1 MIYDPS
7 TSMKPTEQLIKYLET
22 LFKDDDL
29 VAYVTND
36 VRKNADDKWMPG
48 KGQSDRTAKELIQ
61 LLKKYPEDLGAVIGD
76 WKDDCGAW
84 IRFNPVDG
92 HGVKNDNITRFTYT
106 LVESDE
112 IPIHEQD
119 AIYRKLELPIA
130 CLVHSGGRS
139 LHAIVR
145 VDANNAEEY
154 RKRVDYLY
162 DFLDRNGL
170 KVDKANRNPSRLS
183 RIPGVTRN
191 GVVQTLI
198 DTNIGRSNY
207 NEWLDFTEGLIDEM
221 PSLESLDEEL
231 AHLPTLAP
239 ELIQGVVR
247 VGHKMLISGS
257 SKAGKSFLLME
268 LAVSLSEG
276 IEWLGFKC
284 KKSRVL
290 YINLEIDNASFID
303 RFDEIYKALKIKPKH
318 KRDIEIW
325 TLRGKAMPLDKLVPK
340 IVRKVEGQGYDAII
354 IDPIYK
360 VITGDENNASDMG
373 AFSNQFDRICN
384 ETGATAI
391 YCHHHSKGA
400 QGFKR
405 AMDRASGS
413 GVFARDPDAQL
424 DMIELELEDEF
435 KQQYL
440 DNPRATAWRLESSL
454 REFANIKP
462 VNFWFDYPIHYVDEK
477 GLLSKHFAS
486 GDPRANLDKSGKR
499 KQTPESRKEEFDN
512 AFDINKLEDETCEAI
527 ILAEYLGISER
538 TVRARV
544 QEFSDEYITEK
555 GIIRRK

>member
-1 MIYDPS
+1 
-7 TSMKPTEQLIKYLET
+7 
-22 LFKDDDL
+22 
-29 VAYVTND
+29 
-36 VRKNADDKWMPG
+36 
-48 KGQSDRTAKELIQ
+48 
-61 LLKKYPEDLGAVIGD
+61 
-76 WKDDCGAW
+76 
-84 IRFNPVDG
+84 
-92 HGVKNDNITRFTYT
+92 
-106 LVESDE
+106 
-112 IPIHEQD
+112 
-119 AIYRKLELPIA
+119 
-130 CLVHSGGRS
+130 
-139 LHAIVR
+139 
-145 VDANNAEEY
+145 
-154 RKRVDYLY
+154 
-162 DFLDRNGL
+162 
-170 KVDKANRNPSRLS
+170 
-183 RIPGVTRN
+183 
-191 GVVQTLI
+191 
-198 DTNIGRSNY
+198 
-207 NEWLDFTEGLIDEM
+207 
-221 PSLESLDEEL
+221 
-231 AHLPTLAP
+231 
-239 ELIQGVVR
+239 
-247 VGHKMLISGS
+247 
-257 SKAGKSFLLME
+257 
-268 LAVSLSEG
+268 
-276 IEWLGFKC
+276 
-284 KKSRVL
+284 
-290 YINLEIDNASFID
+290 
-303 RFDEIYKALKIKPKH
+303 
-318 KRDIEIW
+318 
-325 TLRGKAMPLDKLVPK
+325 MPLDKLVPK

-435 KQQYL
+435 RQQYL